1 MSQQLLRD
9 PFYGQIIAS
18 IAVTVALADKDANE
32 AGQQFTDSQV
42 KAVVHRVIQKLEG
55 KPPKQKEPTSEKE
68 RRQAGL
74 YQDLVKLRGTIIVT
88 HRETGEKGP
97 LSPTMYLRAMRAAKD
112 TILQRKTGQPG
123 ERGYLEY
130 AKATLD
136 RVEAQPNEEEES
148 AS

>member
-74 YQDLVKLRGTIIVT
+74 YQD
-88 HRETGEKGP
+88 
-97 LSPTMYLRAMRAAKD
+97 
-112 TILQRKTGQPG
+112 
-123 ERGYLEY
+123 
-130 AKATLD
+130 
-136 RVEAQPNEEEES
+136 
-148 AS
+148 